1 MADLFNAEW
10 QQACVP
16 AGQKLGQRFIRAL
29 FHDNDATCSVAS
41 RTPPYHRWRLWDR
54 SKRTRVGKPK
64 AAE

>member
-16 AGQKLGQRFIRAL
+16 AGQNWQRFIRPL
-29 FHDNDATCSVAS
+29 FQIMTPTCSVVS
-41 RTPPYHRWRLWDR
+41 RTLPYHRWRLWDR
-54 SKRTRVGKPK
+54 SKRTKVGKPK